1 MNARNVL
8 LGDIPLLI
16 TSLEETIPLG
26 PTLGE
31 VDTIL
36 LLAEPVWGAKYLLPG
51 VIRLSVGIEN
61 IEKLKGWIGEALGK
75 M

>member
-16 TSLEETIPLG
+16 TSLEETIPLV

-51 VIRLSVGIEN
+51 VIRLWVGIEN